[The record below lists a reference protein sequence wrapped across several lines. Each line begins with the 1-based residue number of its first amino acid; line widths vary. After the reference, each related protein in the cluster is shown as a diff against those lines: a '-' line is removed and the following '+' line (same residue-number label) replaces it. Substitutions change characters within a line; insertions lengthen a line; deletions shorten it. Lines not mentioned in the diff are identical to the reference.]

1 MPYPSIQKQVS
12 KKGESSKND
21 LGKACY
27 KSGVSVFDLDAFEGA
42 ESKIK
47 FGDFSDKED
56 NLEST
61 FKSFDEFLAPRDL
74 VIEKSNSLTT
84 RKNAF
89 DYK

>member
-1 MPYPSIQKQVS
+1 MPYPSVQRQAN
-12 KKGESSKND
+12 KKVDHSKND
-21 LGKACY
+21 HGKACY
-27 KSGVSVFDLDAFEGA
+27 KSGVSVFDLEAFEGA

-61 FKSFDEFLAPRDL
+61 FKSCEEFLAPRDL
-74 VIEKSNSLTT
+74 VLEKSNSLTT

>member
-1 MPYPSIQKQVS
+1 M
-12 KKGESSKND
+12 
-21 LGKACY
+21 
-27 KSGVSVFDLDAFEGA
+27 DAFEGA